1 MEAEVTRL
9 GGSEEERLSL
19 EVGALRMLFEPAS
32 GFVRHIRYGNRLVLL
47 GIYPAV
53 RDHNWDTVPPR
64 PLWMRLERG
73 EQALRVDFA
82 LRCQGGGVDFV
93 WEAQVEVGP
102 EGLTYRAEGEAKSR
116 FLRNR
121 IGLCVLHPAECAG
134 IPCRVETVDG
144 RTFQGRFSQRIAPH
158 QPFLNLR
165 AIAHPVA
172 EGLWAGVRLEGE
184 VFEMEDQRNWSDA
197 SFKTYSTPLH
207 LPFPVEV
214 RPGERVAQQVTVR
227 LEGTPFTPAEEP
239 AGGVRIR
246 LGGRPRPLPRL
257 GLGLAPEPP
266 SAPAQRLLRALRLDH
281 LRVDLR
287 WEEGWEARW
296 QQAQAQV
303 QALGAA
309 LEVALFL
316 PEEAPPLHQ
325 LEGEG
330 FVARWLVFPA
340 QRPATPPGLAARLRP
355 LLRGPL
361 YGGTD
366 AYFAE
371 LNRARLPLAELDGVC
386 FSLNPQVHAFD
397 PLTLRENLAPQETLV
412 RAARR
417 RALGKPV
424 VVSPLTLRPRYNPN
438 ATQPQGPLPPDPR
451 QPSLFAAA
459 WTAGSLK
466 YLTLGGAAALTL
478 FETVGAGG
486 VLAQVA
492 LPEGQTRFAEGRV
505 RAYPLYHLLAWVGAF
520 AGGEMLPTRSSHPL
534 QVEALA
540 LRKGRRTRLI
550 LANLS
555 PQPQVVR
562 LEGAALPRE
571 LTVRGLDLE
580 GVEEALERPLRFL
593 RRPGHR
599 LLRRGALELPL
610 EPCALLCLDAG

>member
-93 WEAQVEVGP
+93 WEAQLEVGP

-144 RTFQGRFSQRIAPH
+144 RTFQGRFPQRIAPH

-239 AGGVRIR
+239 AGVVRIR

-296 QQAQAQV
+296 QEAQAQV

-371 LNRARLPLAELDGVC
+371 LNRARLPLEEGGGVC

-486 VLAQVA
+486 VLAQ
-492 LPEGQTRFAEGRV
+492 EEGRV

>member
-1 MEAEVTRL
+1 L
-9 GGSEEERLSL
+9 GGGEEERLSL
-19 EVGALRMLFEPAS
+19 EVGPLRLLLDPAS

-73 EQALRVDFA
+73 EKALRVDFA
-82 LRCQGGGVDFV
+82 LRCQGEGVDFV

-102 EGLTYRAEGEAKSR
+102 QGLTYRAEGEAKSR

-134 IPCRVETVDG
+134 SPCRVETVDG
-144 RTFQGRFSQRIAPH
+144 RTFQGRFPRRIAPY

-172 EGLWAGVRLEGE
+172 EGLWAEVRLEGE

-227 LEGTPFTPAEEP
+227 LEGTPFTPADEP
-239 AGGVRIR
+239 TGVVRIR
-246 LGGRPRPLPRL
+246 LGGRPRPLPQL
-257 GLGLAPEPP
+257 GLGLAPEPL

-287 WEEGWEARW
+287 WEEGWEAHWREA
-296 QQAQAQV
+296 QAQA

-309 LEVALFL
+309 LEAALFL
-316 PEEAPPLHQ
+316 PEEAVIPPR
-325 LEGEG
+325 LEGE
-330 FVARWLVFPA
+330 VARWLVFPV
-340 QRPATPPGLAARLRP
+340 QRPATPPGLVARLRP
-355 LLRGPL
+355 WLRGPL

-397 PLTLRENLAPQETLV
+397 PLSLRENLAPQQTLV
-412 RAARR
+412 REARR
-417 RALGKPV
+417 KARGRPV
-424 VVSPLTLRPRYNPN
+424 AVSPLTLRPRYNPN
-438 ATQPQGPLPPDPR
+438 ATRPQGPLPPDPR

-466 YLTLGGAAALTL
+466 HLALGGAVSVTL
-478 FETVGAGG
+478 FETAGPGG
-486 VLAQVA
+486 VLAQ
-492 LPEGQTRFAEGRV
+492 EEGRV
-505 RAYPLYHLLAWVGAF
+505 WAYPLHHLLAWVGAF
-520 AGGEMLPTRSSHPL
+520 AGGVVLPTRSSHPL

-540 LRKGRRTRLI
+540 LTKGSRTRLI

-580 GVEEALERPLRFL
+580 GVEEAAERPLRSL
-593 RRPGHR
+593 SRPGHH

-610 EPCALLCLDAG
+610 EPCALLRLDAS

>member
-1 MEAEVTRL
+1 MGAEVTRL
-9 GGSEEERLSL
+9 GGGEEERLSL
-19 EVGALRMLFEPAS
+19 EVGALRMLFEPTS

-64 PLWMRLERG
+64 PLWMRLERR

-102 EGLTYRAEGEAKSR
+102 EQLTYRAEGEAKSR

-134 IPCRVETVDG
+134 IPCRVETGDG
-144 RTFQGRFSQRIAPH
+144 RTFQGRFPRRIAPH

-172 EGLWAGVRLEGE
+172 EGLWAEVRLEGE

-239 AGGVRIR
+239 AGVVRIR
-246 LGGRPRPLPRL
+246 LGGHPRRLPRL

-266 SAPAQRLLRALRLDH
+266 SAPALRLLRALRLDH

-296 QQAQAQV
+296 QEAQAQV

-316 PEEAPPLHQ
+316 PEEAPIPPR
-325 LEGEG
+325 LEGK
-330 FVARWLVFPA
+330 VARWLVFPA
-340 QRPATPPGLAARLRP
+340 QRPATPPGLVARLRP
-355 LLRGPL
+355 SLRGPL

-540 LRKGRRTRLI
+540 LRKGRRMRLI

-562 LEGAALPRE
+562 LEGDALPRE

-599 LLRRGALELPL
+599 LVRRGALELPL